1 MTRPATART
10 GTAPRPHPTGA
21 GTATHFYYDT
31 TFGHDA
37 AKILPGEYYVA
48 SDEMV
53 LVTVLGSCVSACI
66 WDRTTGIGGMNHFML
81 PETGE
86 VDLAGAAGR
95 YGTYAMELLINELM
109 KKGARRDALEAK
121 LFGGGNVMRN
131 FTTLNVGERNAAF
144 AEKFL
149 ETERIR
155 VTAKDLLDI
164 YPRKVV
170 FFTHSGRALVKKLR
184 EDRSETIVKI
194 ESKYKST
201 LAVAKPATTGGD
213 IELF

>member
-1 MTRPATART
+1 MSFAASRQHTPAH
-10 GTAPRPHPTGA
+10 GSGA
-21 GTATHFYYDT
+21 GTATHFYFDT
-31 TFGHDA
+31 SFHHPA
-37 AKILPGEYYVA
+37 AKILPGEYYV
-48 SDEMV
+48 SKEEMV

-66 WDRTTGIGGMNHFML
+66 WDKTTGIGGMNHFML

-86 VDLAGAAGR
+86 ADLTGAAGR

-109 KKGARRDALEAK
+109 KNGARRDSLEAK
-121 LFGGGNVMRN
+121 LFGGGNVMKN
-131 FTTLNVGERNAAF
+131 FTTINVGERNAAF
-144 AEKFL
+144 AEDFL
-149 ETERIR
+149 KTERIK

-184 EDRSETIVKI
+184 EDRADTIVKI